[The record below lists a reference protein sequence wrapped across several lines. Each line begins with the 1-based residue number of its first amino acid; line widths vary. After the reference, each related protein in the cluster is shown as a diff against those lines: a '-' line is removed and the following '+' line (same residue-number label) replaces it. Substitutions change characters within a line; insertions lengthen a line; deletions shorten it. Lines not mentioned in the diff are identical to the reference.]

1 MKVQVLLPKIFNF
14 SFTYNSNNIPLKI
27 GDLVE
32 IPFGQSNEIG
42 VIWKNKNIELK
53 KNIKIKNINK
63 KIEGYSLDQRL
74 VNFVE
79 WFSTYNMVP
88 LGLVLKMIIGNKDNL
103 VKKTNEEFNKNNKK
117 TKKYKLNNEQSK
129 AFEFLNL
136 ANNKFDVSV
145 LQGTT
150 GSGKTLVYF
159 ERIKKIINKKKQALV
174 LLPEIFL
181 TNEFKLRF
189 EDFFGFEPAIW
200 HSKITPK
207 NKRIIWK
214 GIIENKIQLVVGARS
229 ALLLPFKKLGVIV
242 VDEEHDTS
250 YKQDEGAIYHA
261 RDMAISR
268 ASFEKIPVHLVT
280 SIPSMETYNNIQK
293 KKYRHIKI
301 LKRYNDY
308 PLPKTK
314 IINLNIS
321 KIKDK
326 FISDETV
333 TYVNKFLKKNEQ
345 VLFFINRRGYSPYL
359 ICKKCGFKQTCSNCS
374 MYLTFHKRKNK
385 AVCHHCSL
393 ERKIENICKKEGQ
406 CDFVMYGPGV
416 EKIFDEV
423 KKIFPKNKIEIFSSD
438 YTKKKD
444 QTNLLFKKIKDN
456 SIDILIGTQMI
467 SKGFNFSKLNCVVV
481 VDADFSGR
489 GYDLRT
495 TEKNIQLYHQL
506 SGRAGRFSSESLI
519 IYQTLTPKDLTL
531 NELIKNKSEDLLKN
545 ELITRKKNHLP
556 PFVRLIAII
565 ISSSQYDLSIKGAK
579 EIKGQLKKIENIEI
593 MGPVDSPLLK
603 IKKKF
608 RSRLLLRFNS
618 GVLVQKKIT
627 KLLNSLKISS
637 KIKLTV
643 DVDPVNFG

>member
-1 MKVQVLLPKIFNF
+1 MKAQVLLPKIFNF
-14 SFTYNSNNIPLKI
+14 SFTYNSNNIPLKT

-32 IPFGQSNEIG
+32 VPFGKNKEIG
-42 VIWKNKNIELK
+42 VIWKNKNTEL
-53 KNIKIKNINK
+53 KNIKIKNIGK
-63 KIEGYSLDQRL
+63 KIKNYSIDLNL
-74 VNFVE
+74 INFVE
-79 WFSTYNMVP
+79 WFSIYNMVP
-88 LGLVLKMIIGNKDNL
+88 LGLALKMAIGNKDNFT
-103 VKKTNEEFNKNNKK
+103 KKIDLSFNKIKK
-117 TKKYKLNNEQSK
+117 EKKIYKLNSEQKK
-129 AFEFLNL
+129 AFEYLDL
-136 ANNKFDVSV
+136 VKNKFDVSV

-159 ERIKKIINKKKQALV
+159 ERIKKIIDKNKQALV

-181 TNEFKLRF
+181 TNEFKSRF
-189 EDFFGFEPAIW
+189 ENFFGYEPAIW

-207 NKRIIWK
+207 NKRIMWK
-214 GIIENKIQLVVGARS
+214 GIIENKIKLVVGARS

-250 YKQDEGAIYHA
+250 YKQDEGVIYNA

-268 ASFEKIPVHLVT
+268 AYFEKIPIHLVT
-280 SIPSMETYNNIQK
+280 SIPSIETYNNIQNK
-293 KKYRHIKI
+293 KFRHVKI
-301 LKRYNDY
+301 TKRFNDY

-326 FISDETV
+326 FISSETIK
-333 TYVNKFLKKNEQ
+333 YVNQFLNKKEQ
-345 VLFFINRRGYSPYL
+345 VLFFINRRGYAPCL
-359 ICKKCGFKQTCSNCS
+359 ICKKCGFKQICPNCS
-374 MYLTFHKRKNK
+374 MYLTFHKIKNK
-385 AVCHHCSL
+385 AICHHCSL
-393 ERKIENICKKEGQ
+393 EKKMKNKCKKEGD
-406 CDFVMYGPGV
+406 CDFIMYGPGV
-416 EKIFDEV
+416 EKIFEEV
-423 KKIFPKNKIEIFSSD
+423 KRIFPHNKTEIFSSD
-438 YTKKKD
+438 YMKNKK
-444 QTNLLFKKIKDN
+444 QTDEIFKKIN
-456 SIDILIGTQMI
+456 SNEVDILIGTQMI
-467 SKGFNFSKLNCVVV
+467 SKGFNFPKLNCVVV

-519 IYQTLTPKDLTL
+519 IYQTLTPEDSIL
-531 NELIKNKSEDLLKN
+531 NELIKDKSEELLKT

-565 ISSSQYDLSIKGAK
+565 ISSNQHDLSIKGAN
-579 EIKGQLKKIENIEI
+579 EIKVQLKKISDIEVL
-593 MGPVDSPLLK
+593 GPVDSPLLK
-603 IKKKF
+603 IKKKY

-627 KLLNSLKISS
+627 ILLNSLKISS

-643 DVDPVNFG
+643 DVDPVNFS